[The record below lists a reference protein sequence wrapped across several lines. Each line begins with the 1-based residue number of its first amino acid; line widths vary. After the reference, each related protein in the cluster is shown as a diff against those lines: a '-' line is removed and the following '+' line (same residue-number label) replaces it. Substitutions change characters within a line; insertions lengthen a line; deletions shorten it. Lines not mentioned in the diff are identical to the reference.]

1 MSTTSDRNPLH
12 LQHYGMDIC
21 CRVIKLYL
29 SIIWDFDDNSIVTYK
44 TGTQQ
49 TVNLVLDTIRL
60 AMKQEKKKVT
70 AELQLHSGQGFPYT
84 SQAYFNLTQE
94 YGIAPSMS
102 KCGNCDDNAMA
113 ENFFQSSKQSISTET
128 NPSHL
133 KRPERSLTTVSISI
147 ATNASR

>member
-1 MSTTSDRNPLH
+1 MIR
-12 LQHYGMDIC
+12 
-21 CRVIKLYL
+21 
-29 SIIWDFDDNSIVTYK
+29 DFDDNSIVTYK
-44 TGTQQ
+44 IGTQQ

-60 AMKQEKKKVT
+60 AMKQEKKKVA

-113 ENFFQSSKQSISTET
+113 ENFFNPQNRVYRQKQTQVI
-128 NPSHL
+128 
-133 KRPERSLTTVSISI
+133 
-147 ATNASR
+147 